1 MIDWFRGSVPFPH
14 YPLPAGKVLSIEQDG
29 TMDWEIVKKTDVRGS
44 YESNLKVRSAGGDGY
59 GMATH
64 LDIDGNITKFVQG
77 HNLFGTNDLNA
88 ILLEA
93 FRKIYEFCSDDL
105 SGWSY
110 PEMTGQRI
118 KRGDYLVK
126 SVDINEMFE
135 VGNDESV
142 EAWLHAAEMRA
153 VKRAGRATS
162 RKGTV
167 YLGQHS
173 RRWGMKFYN
182 KFRELEQGGKGHK
195 LPADLQET
203 PLLEWSKG
211 KLRAELRL
219 LSMELKDQG
228 ITHGRHLSVERVEEV
243 FAHYMGRVE
252 MCKQATLVD
261 RELMELPRTVA
272 STYQLWRQGA
282 NLRSML
288 PQNTFYRHR
297 RVLKEHGIDINLPPA
312 DPATSNVV
320 PMLRVIEAKP
330 VPIPSW
336 AYEKRLVHF

>member
-1 MIDWFRGSVPFPH
+1 LIDWFRGSIPFPH
-14 YPLPAGKVLSIEQDG
+14 YPLPAGKVLSIEHDG
-29 TMDWEIVKKTDVRGS
+29 TMDWQVVKKIDVRGS
-44 YESNLKVRSAGGDGY
+44 YESNLQIRSSGGDGS

-77 HNLFGTNDLNA
+77 HNLFGTNNLNS

-93 FRKIYEFCSDDL
+93 FRKICQFCHHDL
-105 SGWSY
+105 DGWSH
-110 PEMTGQRI
+110 PEMTEQRI

-126 SVDINEMFE
+126 SVDINEMYE

-142 EAWLHAAEMRA
+142 DAWLHSAEMRA

-173 RRWGMKFYN
+173 RRWAIKFYN
-182 KFRELEQGGKGHK
+182 KYRELEQGGKGHK
-195 LPADLQET
+195 LPDELSNT
-203 PLLEWSKG
+203 PLLDWSKG

-228 ITHGRHLSVERVEEV
+228 ITHGRDLSVDRVEGV

-252 MCKQATLVD
+252 MSKQVTLID
-261 RELMELPRTVA
+261 KELMELPRTVA
-272 STYQLWRQGA
+272 ATYQLWRQGA
-282 NLRSML
+282 NLRTLMTKPS
-288 PQNTFYRHR
+288 FYRHR
-297 RVLKEHGIDINLPPA
+297 AVLKHRGIDINLPPA
-312 DPATSNVV
+312 DPDTSNVV

-330 VPIPSW
+330 VPIPAW